1 MKIPA
6 NLTDNHHLLFTFYH
20 ISCQPKQNT
29 PLESPVGYTVS
40 VRLLSTS
47 VWHIIP
53 HPSTLEH
60 FLCRPWH
67 WLNCFVFL
75 FIFLQWIPLM
85 QHGRLRTGSFSLP
98 VSVEKPPPSY
108 SVLTPDVSVFEFPI
122 SLSSPAACD
131 MTEFFFDW
139 FGWRSPSQ
147 VQLPG
152 MKWVD
157 NHKAVFNVE
166 VTASSSVHTQVHK
179 CMLFKLNNDNYGS
192 FISHGP
198 LWSLNGD
205 SSASNSNHI
214 HRLLYFHT
222 NNLHPISI
230 VILNYSDPGYPNSSS
245 LTIFILQVY
254 LLTLLTLIYKHVFC
268 FAPADLYSSLLR
280 GKTAT
285 FPGFLPPAPYT
296 RHGRHCHLQTSRSR
310 EPRVWPHLSTC
321 PIVNRKK
328 GPQSLTS
335 M

>member
-40 VRLLSTS
+40 VRPSLHQRLTHYSTPFH
-47 VWHIIP
+47 VG
-53 HPSTLEH
+53 TL
-60 FLCRPWH
+60 P
-67 WLNCFVFL
+67 
-75 FIFLQWIPLM
+75 
-85 QHGRLRTGSFSLP
+85 
-98 VSVEKPPPSY
+98 
-108 SVLTPDVSVFEFPI
+108 
-122 SLSSPAACD
+122 LSSLALVKLFCVSLHLPSVDSSDAARATAHGLLQSARLCGEASSQLLRAHSRRECVWISHFAVVTCSLWHD
-131 MTEFFFDW
+131 GIFFDW

-192 FISHGP
+192 FISRGP

-214 HRLLYFHT
+214 HRLLCFHT
-222 NNLHPISI
+222 NNLHPFSI

-254 LLTLLTLIYKHVFC
+254 HFNS
-268 FAPADLYSSLLR
+268 PHS
-280 GKTAT
+280 
-285 FPGFLPPAPYT
+285 
-296 RHGRHCHLQTSRSR
+296 HLQTCILFCSCWPVFLFA
-310 EPRVWPHLSTC
+310 PRQNRHLSRFSSTC
-321 PIVNRKK
+321 SLHLPRSTLSSANITVQ
-328 GPQSLTS
+328 GASCLTS
-335 M
+335 PINLSHSK